1 MKPKPLVSLNHLTVP
16 VVVDI
21 RYTFKKT
28 TKNHSFQAE
37 VSKLLD
43 LVANSLYSERE
54 IFLRELISNSADAC
68 EKLRYQSL
76 SKKNILG
83 DDVDL
88 KINVRVSKK
97 KKYIEIQDNGIGM
110 TEQELID
117 NLGTIARSG
126 TSKFMEAMKNK
137 KETDVSAIGQ
147 FGVGFYS
154 SYMVADNVEVISKG
168 AEAEDSYLWKS
179 NGKENYSIEKIDN
192 TKRGTAIKLLIKK
205 DADEFLDSFRLRS
218 IITKYSNY
226 IPFPIILD
234 DLDNSKEKEEKI
246 NEGDPLWLKE
256 KKDIK
261 EEDYKQFYNNISFNF
276 DEPIKTIH
284 YNAEGVI
291 NYKAL
296 LYLPTNQP
304 MDLFNSERKNKIKL
318 YVQKVFI
325 TDECDEIMPN
335 WLRFVPG
342 VVDSQDI
349 SLNISREMLQNNP
362 VIEKIKKGITN
373 KVLNEISALAK
384 KDNIK
389 FLDFWT
395 NFGAVIK
402 EGLYE
407 FNDHHEKILTLLRF
421 ENSMNKEFMS
431 LDKYVE
437 SMVKDQ
443 KEIYYFA
450 NTDKDHIQNSP
461 QLEAFTDKKVP
472 VLFMT
477 DAVDEFWLQN
487 IGKYKD
493 YDFKSISKGKVDL
506 SKVGENK
513 ETKKDSDKK
522 INNNINNL
530 AVLLKEELKE
540 SISDVIISNRLTKS
554 PVLLVAEESGMDI
567 NMEKLMKMHN
577 QKTPDSKKILE
588 INAEHPMI
596 VKISE
601 NLSSFDHKKI
611 SQVILDQANILDGN
625 VLSNP
630 TGYMESLTELF
641 IK

>member
-1 MKPKPLVSLNHLTVP
+1 MTDKSS
-16 VVVDI
+16 
-21 RYTFKKT
+21 
-28 TKNHSFQAE
+28 KNHSFQAE

-83 DDVDL
+83 DDTEL
-88 KINVRVSKK
+88 KIHIRVSKK
-97 KKYIEIQDNGIGM
+97 KKIIEIQDNGIGM
-110 TEQELID
+110 SNEELID

-126 TSKFMEAMKNK
+126 TSKFMEAMKDK
-137 KETDVSAIGQ
+137 KDSNVSAIGQ

-154 SYMVADNVEVISKG
+154 SYMVSDIVEVSSKS
-168 AEAEDSYLWKS
+168 AEDDKSYLWKS
-179 NGKENYSIEKIDN
+179 NGKENYTIEEIKN
-192 TKRGTAIKLLIKK
+192 KKRGTIIKLSIKK
-205 DADEFLDSFRLRS
+205 DAEEFLDAFRLRS

-226 IPFPIILD
+226 IPFPILLD
-234 DLDNSKEKEEKI
+234 DLDNAKEKEEKI
-246 NEGDPLWLKE
+246 NEGDPLWLKD

-276 DEPIKTIH
+276 DDPLKTIH

-304 MDLFNSERKNKIKL
+304 MDLFNSEKKNKIKL

-325 TDECDEIMPN
+325 SDECDEIMPN
-335 WLRFVPG
+335 WLRFIPG

-362 VIEKIKKGITN
+362 IIEKIKKGISN
-373 KVLNEISALAK
+373 KVLNEINTIAK
-384 KDNIK
+384 KDNAK
-389 FLDFWT
+389 FLDFWK

-407 FNDHHEKILTLLRF
+407 FNDHHEKILNLLRF
-421 ENSMNKEFMS
+421 ENSLNKDSIS
-431 LDKYVE
+431 LDSYVE
-437 SMVKDQ
+437 KMAKDQ

-450 NTDKDHIQNSP
+450 NTDKEHIKNSP
-461 QLEAFTDKKVP
+461 QLEVFLDKKIP

-487 IGKYKD
+487 IGKYKEFE
-493 YDFKSISKGKVDL
+493 FKSITKGKVDL
-506 SKVGENK
+506 SKVGEKQSK
-513 ETKKDSDKK
+513 EKKESKK
-522 INNNINNL
+522 IDNKINKL
-530 AVLLKEELKE
+530 AALLKNELKDK
-540 SISDVIISNRLTKS
+540 ISDVTVSDRLTKS

-588 INAEHPMI
+588 INADHPMI
-596 VKISE
+596 IKISD
-601 NLSSFDHKKI
+601 NLNVFDHKKI
-611 SQVILDQANILDGN
+611 SQIILDQANILDGN

-630 TGYMESLTELF
+630 SGYMESLTELF

>member
-1 MKPKPLVSLNHLTVP
+1 M
-16 VVVDI
+16 
-21 RYTFKKT
+21 
-28 TKNHSFQAE
+28 TKNKENHTFQAE

-54 IFLRELISNSADAC
+54 IFLRELISNAADAC
-68 EKLRYQSL
+68 EKLRYESL
-76 SKKNILG
+76 SKKNLLG
-83 DDVDL
+83 EDKEL
-88 KINVRVSKK
+88 KINVRCSKK
-97 KKYIEIQDNGIGM
+97 GKFIEIEDNGIGM
-110 TEQELID
+110 SKEELID

-126 TSKFMEAMKNK
+126 TNKFIEAMKSK
-137 KETDVSAIGQ
+137 KNNDISAIGQ

-154 SYMVADNVEVISKG
+154 SYMVANTVEVTSKSI
-168 AEAEDSYLWKS
+168 ENEDTNLWQS
-179 NGKENYSIEKIDN
+179 NGKENYTIEKIKDS
-192 TKRGTAIKLLIKK
+192 KRGTKIKLNIKK
-205 DADEFLDSFRLRS
+205 DAEEFLDTFRLRG

-246 NEGDPLWLKE
+246 NEGDPLWLKD
-256 KKDIK
+256 KKNIK
-261 EEDYKQFYNNISFNF
+261 EEDYKQFYSNISFNF
-276 DEPIKTIH
+276 DEPLKTIH

-325 TDECDEIMPN
+325 SDECDEIMPN

-342 VVDSQDI
+342 IVDSQDI

-362 VIEKIKKGITN
+362 VIAKIKKGITN
-373 KVLNEISALAK
+373 KVLNEIISIAN
-384 KDNIK
+384 KDNEK
-389 FLDFWT
+389 YLNFWK

-421 ENSMNKEFMS
+421 EHSDNNESIS
-431 LDKYVE
+431 LDDYVKK
-437 SMVKDQ
+437 MVKEQ

-450 NTDKDHIQNSP
+450 NTDKDHIKNSP
-461 QLEAFTDKKVP
+461 QLEAFILKKIP

-487 IGKYKD
+487 VGKYKE
-493 YDFKSISKGKVDL
+493 YEFKSITKGKVDL
-506 SKVGENK
+506 SKIGDKKLDNK
-513 ETKKDSDKK
+513 KKKDYKLDNK
-522 INNNINNL
+522 INDL
-530 AVLLKEELKE
+530 VLLLKNELKDT
-540 SISDVIISNRLTKS
+540 ISDVIVSDRLTKS
-554 PVLLVAEESGMDI
+554 PVLMVAEETGMDI

-577 QKTPDSKKILE
+577 QKTPNSKKILE
-588 INAEHPMI
+588 INADHPMI
-596 VKISE
+596 IKISE
-601 NLSSFDHKKI
+601 NLNNFDHKKI
-611 SQVILDQANILDGN
+611 SQIILDQANILDGN

-630 TGYMESLTELF
+630 VSYMESLTDLF

>member
-1 MKPKPLVSLNHLTVP
+1 MNN
-16 VVVDI
+16 
-21 RYTFKKT
+21 KT
-28 TKNHSFQAE
+28 SKNHSFQAE

-68 EKLRYQSL
+68 EKLRYESL

-83 DDVDL
+83 DDKDL
-88 KINVRVSKK
+88 KITVKVSKK
-97 KKYIEIQDNGIGM
+97 KKTIEIQDNGIGM
-110 TEQELID
+110 SNEELID

-137 KETDVSAIGQ
+137 KESDVSAIGQ

-154 SYMVADNVEVISKG
+154 SYMVSDTVEVTSKSADNQ
-168 AEAEDSYLWKS
+168 EAHLWKS
-179 NGKENYSIEKIDN
+179 NGKENYTIDKIDEAD
-192 TKRGTAIKLLIKK
+192 RGTIIKLHIKK
-205 DADEFLDSFRLRS
+205 DAEEFLDAMRLRS

-234 DLDNSKEKEEKI
+234 DIDNAKEKEEKI
-246 NEGDPLWLKE
+246 NEGDPLWLKD

-261 EEDYKQFYNNISFNF
+261 EQDYKQFYNNISFNF
-276 DEPIKTIH
+276 DEPLKTVH
-284 YNAEGVI
+284 FNAEGVI

-304 MDLFNSERKNKIKL
+304 MDLFNSDKKNKIKL
-318 YVQKVFI
+318 YVQKIFI

-373 KVLNEISALAK
+373 KILNEIGSIAK
-384 KDNIK
+384 KDNVK
-389 FLDFWT
+389 YLDFWK

-421 ENSMNKEFMS
+421 ENSENNETVS
-431 LDKYVE
+431 LDVYVE
-437 SMVKDQ
+437 KMAKDQ

-450 NTDKDHIQNSP
+450 NTDKDHIKNSP
-461 QLEAFTDKKVP
+461 QLEVFLDKKIP

-493 YDFKSISKGKVDL
+493 FDFKSITKGKVDL
-506 SKVGENK
+506 SKIGEK
-513 ETKKDSDKK
+513 TKDDKNVNDKK
-522 INNNINNL
+522 INNKINDL
-530 AVLLKEELKE
+530 IIILKNELKDI
-540 SISDVIISNRLTKS
+540 ISDVVVSDRLTKS
-554 PVLLVAEESGMDI
+554 PVLLVAEETGMDI

-588 INAEHPMI
+588 INSDHPMI
-596 VKISE
+596 IKISE
-601 NLSSFDHKKI
+601 NLNKFDHKKV
-611 SQVILDQANILDGN
+611 SHVILDQANILDGN
-625 VLSNP
+625 ILSNP
-630 TGYMESLTELF
+630 VAYIESLTDLF